1 MSEHLEK
8 KATVNIARDK
18 LKDMLGALRKLKGAL
33 DTDDDGALF
42 SAATMINILHLYMF
56 TKANEDADHFATEF
70 LKAEYREKH

>member
-18 LKDMLGALRKLKGAL
+18 LKDMLGALRKLKGSL
-33 DTDDDGALF
+33 DTDDTAVLF
-42 SAATMINILHLYMF
+42 SAATMINVLHLYMF
-56 TKANEDADHFATEF
+56 TKANEDADHFAMEF

>member
-1 MSEHLEK
+1 MSEHQEK
-8 KATVNIARDK
+8 KATVNIAKDK
-18 LKDMLGALRKLKGAL
+18 LKDMLVAMRKLKQAL
-33 DTDDDGALF
+33 DTDDVGALF